1 VLIDPTRTVRGLKN
15 IEILSSLNCRLTNQ
29 SEQVI
34 HFLSS
39 SDLLHSCGAI
49 VVQLTFF
56 EQWLVLL
63 YFILSIHQAAYI
75 VLHLT
80 STIQYSHGAIPIP
93 SHMHPCAS
101 FTWTD
106 DARWHRDPLL
116 GLVST
121 ERPVSQHPGGNG

>member
-1 VLIDPTRTVRGLKN
+1 
-15 IEILSSLNCRLTNQ
+15 
-29 SEQVI
+29 
-34 HFLSS
+34 
-39 SDLLHSCGAI
+39 

-75 VLHLT
+75 FLHLT

-93 SHMHPCAS
+93 SHMHPRAS

-116 GLVST
+116 GPVST